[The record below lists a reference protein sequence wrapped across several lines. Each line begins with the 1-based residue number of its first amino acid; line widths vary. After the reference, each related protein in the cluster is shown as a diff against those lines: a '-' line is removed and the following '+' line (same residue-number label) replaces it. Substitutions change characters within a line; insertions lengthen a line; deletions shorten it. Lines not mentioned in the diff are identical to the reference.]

1 MLGITK
7 FAGAASCPPYQLVPP
22 KTGVTHSTHRL
33 GERHH
38 RNQRFD
44 STTGI
49 ADTIPTTHSDFSE
62 ENMIKHFG
70 SLYAGHVDL
79 GDLGLEGTPVNDRR
93 FGNDHLI
100 TIFDRCEQIAKLM
113 DRLGYHSFWAAE
125 HHFQHEGNEVIPNL
139 LMMFVHLAK
148 MTKQLKFGCGFN
160 INPMWHP
167 LRLAEDY
174 ATADVL
180 TDGRVIFGV
189 GRGYHSREVDTF
201 GVPSTNTDN
210 DANREM
216 FEEQVEIIMKAFHED
231 SFSYDGKHYQLPP
244 EVPYRGYT
252 LKELTLVP
260 RPRYQP
266 VETWQPMVSSSQRAM
281 DFMAKHDI
289 QGIMGGGAVTGGA
302 NDDVVM
308 RWTETVNRHGHNVE
322 PGGRLVIG
330 LPTFIAD
337 SEKEAIEQ
345 GRKYLEEDM
354 KMFAPLGFFRALSG
368 SQIEALGDPR
378 RARGAGLPTMEDV
391 VEQQAWLVGTAE
403 QVTEK
408 IMAIQERYPG
418 LEHMHVGCNRMGAPL
433 EVMLEQL
440 QRFGE
445 GVMPHFNVEE
455 KPLA

>member
-1 MLGITK
+1 
-7 FAGAASCPPYQLVPP
+7 
-22 KTGVTHSTHRL
+22 
-33 GERHH
+33 
-38 RNQRFD
+38 
-44 STTGI
+44 
-49 ADTIPTTHSDFSE
+49 
-62 ENMIKHFG
+62 MIKHFG

-79 GDLGLEGTPVNDRR
+79 GDLGLEATAVNDRR
-93 FGNDHLI
+93 FDNDHLI
-100 TIFDRCEQIAKLM
+100 SIFDRCEQMAKLM

-139 LMMFVHLAK
+139 LMMYVHLAR
-148 MTKQLKFGCGFN
+148 MTEQLKFGCGFN

-174 ATADVL
+174 ATADIL

-231 SFSYDGKHYQLPP
+231 SFSFQGKHYQLPP

-260 RPRYQP
+260 RPKYQP
-266 VETWQPMVSSSQRAM
+266 VETWQPMVSSSPRAM

-289 QGIMGGGAVTGGA
+289 QGIIGGGAVTGGA
-302 NDDVVM
+302 SDDVIM
-308 RWTETVNRHGHNVE
+308 RWTETLREHGREVE

-337 SEKEAIEQ
+337 SEEQAIEQ

-354 KMFAPLGFFRALSG
+354 KMVRAPGVLPGAVGVADRGTGRPAPGPGRGAADDGGRSG
-368 SQIEALGDPR
+368 AERLAGGDGGAGNRKDHGDPGTVPGAGAY
-378 RARGAGLPTMEDV
+378 ARGLQPHGGAAGGDAGAAATLRGGCDAALRHRGEATG
-391 VEQQAWLVGTAE
+391 VGWG
-403 QVTEK
+403 
-408 IMAIQERYPG
+408 RLG
-418 LEHMHVGCNRMGAPL
+418 
-433 EVMLEQL
+433 
-440 QRFGE
+440 
-445 GVMPHFNVEE
+445 
-455 KPLA
+455 